1 MRACL
6 WHRQQP
12 EHPGSLPPHPGRPLR
27 LRPQR
32 LRLPALPASCITSR
46 RAAPPSMASTST
58 TGQLP
63 DPRVPG
69 PTDILLCQ
77 TDCHQHQ
84 GSHADADMCGAQQA
98 RAPHACAGARSRM
111 GTLLTSGSS
120 VRLCGHRR
128 TARRSGLGRV
138 QAPGAGRPL
147 YGTGAVSTGCRSR
160 WNLRSQLAVVFVWRH
175 NTIRTL
181 SRSKET
187 STISQARRRRR
198 LLCEHKNSTAHTPGC
213 LLAGRKGGRLR
224 RR

>member
-12 EHPGSLPPHPGRPLR
+12 EHSLPPHPGRPLR

-160 WNLRSQLAVVFVWRH
+160 WKVQGTPHGTCTRPRALQHAAAAG
-175 NTIRTL
+175 
-181 SRSKET
+181 
-187 STISQARRRRR
+187 ARRQPRLPPPARAARRPP
-198 LLCEHKNSTAHTPGC
+198 H
-213 LLAGRKGGRLR
+213 R
-224 RR
+224 REVGNLWSCVDPSRF